1 MAKFAPYYPTTP
13 LGHYRAR
20 LTELGHLAQLLDR
33 DPHNPLKVIAEF
45 FKLDKWDQEI
55 VVEAY
60 QNGRTE
66 P

>member
-1 MAKFAPYYPTTP
+1 MAKFAPYYPTSP
-13 LGHYRAR
+13 AGHYKAR
-20 LTELGHLAQLLDR
+20 LTELGLLAQNLDR
-33 DPHNPLKVIAEF
+33 DPNHPLKVFVEF

-66 P
+66 S